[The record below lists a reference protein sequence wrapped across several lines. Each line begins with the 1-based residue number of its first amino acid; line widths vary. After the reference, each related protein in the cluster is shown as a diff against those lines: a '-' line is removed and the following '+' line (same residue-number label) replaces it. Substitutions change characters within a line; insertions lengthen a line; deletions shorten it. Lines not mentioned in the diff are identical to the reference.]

1 MLVSQVEDIDV
12 DHSGD
17 IDVHEFSAW
26 MEHKVSSAT
35 MALVVAK
42 IVLGLG
48 QVVSKQPE
56 VVKEDFPG
64 PQWDSNLLK
73 VFSLDFG
80 WIAPI
85 CQVSYVRPARALLVA
100 QTIG

>member
-1 MLVSQVEDIDV
+1 MVLVEDIDI

-26 MEHKVSSAT
+26 MEHKVSTTS

-56 VVKEDFPG
+56 VVKEEYPG
-64 PQWDSNLLK
+64 PQWDSPFIKL
-73 VFSLDFG
+73 FFMDFG
-80 WIAPI
+80 WVAP
-85 CQVSYVRPARALLVA
+85 VK
-100 QTIG
+100 